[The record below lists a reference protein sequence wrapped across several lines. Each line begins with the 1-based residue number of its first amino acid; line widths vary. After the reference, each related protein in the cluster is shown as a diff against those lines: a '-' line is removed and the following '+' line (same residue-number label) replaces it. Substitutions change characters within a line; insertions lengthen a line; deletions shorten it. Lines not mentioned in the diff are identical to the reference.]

1 MKRHKIY
8 FLLMISMLFCVGL
21 ADKSY
26 AINKDSKIYKN
37 VYIENIDVSGLSKSE
52 AIEKINKI
60 VNKDNNINLSYKDKK
75 YKLNLK
81 DIGFSYKIKEAV
93 DKAHKVGRSETFL
106 SNTKMKLNL
115 QLGEE
120 VKFKLDVD
128 YDKDKL
134 NSYICDLYKKIYIH
148 PINSNI
154 TLSESGFEVSKEMDG
169 IELNKQQMFEMLNKK
184 IMNRDYSTCDIP
196 VSVIKPKYTFDK
208 LSKIN
213 TILGTYETSF
223 NSKNNNRANN
233 IKVATNKINNILID
247 SNESFSFNKLI
258 GKRSIEQGFKEA
270 PIILNGDMKLGM
282 GGGICQVSSTV
293 YNAALYSGLEIV
305 QARNHSI
312 PSGYIQKGRDAT
324 VSYGNIDLIFK
335 NKYNS
340 PILIHNSVEGNK
352 IISTIYGSEE
362 DKKEIDIR
370 IDIVKTIPQ
379 KTVVKESDKLCE
391 GKTEVSEK
399 GREGYEVNTYRLY
412 KNKDGNV
419 DKKELVNASYYPPK
433 SKVILKG
440 INKMDENLNKSLH

>member
-1 MKRHKIY
+1 
-8 FLLMISMLFCVGL
+8 MIGL
-21 ADKSY
+21 TDKSY
-26 AINKDSKIYKN
+26 AINKDGKIYKN
-37 VYIENIDVSGLSKSE
+37 VYVENIDVSGLSKSE

-60 VNKDNNINLSYKDKK
+60 VNKDNNIKLLYKGKE

-81 DIGFSYKIKEAV
+81 DIGFNYKIKEAI
-93 DKAHKVGRSETFL
+93 DKAYKVGRSETCL
-106 SNTKMKLNL
+106 SNTKMKINL
-115 QLGEE
+115 QLGEK
-120 VKFKLDVD
+120 VKFKLNVG
-128 YDKDKL
+128 YDKYKL
-134 NSYICDLYKKIYIH
+134 NSYISNLYKEIYIQ

-154 TLSESGFEVSKEMDG
+154 NLGESGFEVSKEVNG
-169 IELNKQQMFEMLNKK
+169 IELNRQQMFEMLNKK

-196 VSVIKPKYTFDK
+196 ISVIKPKYTFDK

-340 PILIHNSVEGNK
+340 PILIQNRVEDNR

-362 DKKEIDIR
+362 DRKEIDIK

-379 KTVVKESDKLCE
+379 KIVVKESDKLSE
-391 GKTEVSEK
+391 GKTEVSERGRK
-399 GREGYEVNTYRLY
+399 GYKVNTYRLY
-412 KNKDGNV
+412 KNKDGNI
-419 DKKELVNASYYPPK
+419 DKEEFINESYYPPK
-433 SKVILKG
+433 NKIVLKG
-440 INKMDENLNKSLH
+440 IKKNDDNLNRFLH

>member
-1 MKRHKIY
+1 
-8 FLLMISMLFCVGL
+8 MISMLICLGL
-21 ADKSY
+21 TDKSY
-26 AINKDSKIYKN
+26 AINKDGKIYKN
-37 VYIENIDVSGLSKSE
+37 VYVENIDVSGLSKSE
-52 AIEKINKI
+52 SIGKINKI
-60 VNKDNNINLSYKDKK
+60 VNKDNNIKLLYKGKE

-81 DIGFSYKIKEAV
+81 DIGFNYKIKEAI
-93 DKAHKVGRSETFL
+93 DKAYKVGRSETCL
-106 SNTKMKLNL
+106 SNTKMKINL
-115 QLGEE
+115 QLGEK
-120 VKFKLDVD
+120 VKFKLNVG
-128 YDKDKL
+128 YDKYKL
-134 NSYICDLYKKIYIH
+134 NSYISNLYKEIYIQ

-154 TLSESGFEVSKEMDG
+154 NLGESGFEVSKEVNG
-169 IELNKQQMFEMLNKK
+169 IELNRQQMFEMLNKK

-196 VSVIKPKYTFDK
+196 ISVIKPKYTFDK

-340 PILIHNSVEGNK
+340 PILIQNRVEDNR

-362 DKKEIDIR
+362 DRKEIDIK

-379 KTVVKESDKLCE
+379 KIVVKESDKLSE
-391 GKTEVSEK
+391 GKTEVSERGRK
-399 GREGYEVNTYRLY
+399 GYKVNTYRLY
-412 KNKDGNV
+412 KNKDGNI
-419 DKKELVNASYYPPK
+419 DKEEFINESYYPPK
-433 SKVILKG
+433 NKIVLKG
-440 INKMDENLNKSLH
+440 IKKNDDNLNRFLH